1 MSFDS
6 NHGTKK
12 IDKHTRIS
20 NSKPKSLFLRS
31 IELLENLSCIPNW
44 KEDYYDPVS
53 SKLYTE
59 STHDYTK
66 LLHSLFRQ
74 GSMLCTLVNMV
85 SKNTIP
91 PNDIHHLDINSTD
104 PFESKACKENIHK
117 FLTACTEYL
126 FISSDDVFKL
136 QELYKDNTQGFVKA
150 IRLTEVLLRRI
161 NSMDIEKRTT
171 SEPKLSIK
179 PYILQ
184 ESSTSLSTIASE
196 RESRVGTFT
205 SSDKSPYNLSI
216 IGDQSELRDL
226 VIKEILDTERSY
238 VNDLELLQA
247 YSNEVDYDKNKQFAT
262 IVLVEIFG
270 NINQLVDFQRR
281 FLLEMERILFNS
293 MDVHGLAELFN
304 RRTNQDK
311 PFIVYH
317 TYCSNFPT
325 ARQAIVEYKDKL
337 KKYDDII
344 SIDLLPSYI
353 IKPIQRICKYP
364 LLLRELVKHTDK
376 SDADYHLLVKSHQQM
391 RLAADSVN
399 ETFRHSENVY
409 LAEDMR
415 KRIEDWKGLRFE
427 HFGKLML
434 MDKLNVVI
442 KGIEKESIVYLY
454 ENYILFC
461 KELSTQLNLSR
472 RRIKSIAIRSYIEIS
487 AFINAMND
495 RNTRAGPTISVS
507 WRDGDTLD
515 SFILKFRNLELMDIW
530 TAAIDMVLSKRNP
543 GYLAALDEHRRK
555 TVLKQSIGSDTE
567 LPIHDSSILESAY
580 TKKGLSSLGIIRSR
594 YKRNGSITPNHRD
607 SRLITKQPI
616 SESGSSSPIHES
628 TSGSSIATISSNDE
642 YSRNHIRDRQSR
654 LDNVLGLM
662 SPVLEHPSAPLNI
675 LELDAQLSYYKNML
689 DIDEMNTDHLQML
702 RYYKDHPDMILTNY
716 HYREPS
722 ADLTMQSIHLAV
734 LWGYIT
740 GLERKYELVEKIR
753 KRDALL
759 KPTKIKIHYRDEIW
773 IIPIPK
779 DTNDIAL
786 LDMSSIEQMIFNT
799 WVKYPPRK
807 LMDSESLIDDYDFT
821 IYYRD
826 HDNEDIQIHDSI
838 DWKHVI
844 EDWNSR
850 ESLTIIIKL
859 CRNRGGA
866 L

>member
-6 NHGTKK
+6 DHDTKK
-12 IDKHTRIS
+12 IDKHARIS

-31 IELLENLSCIPNW
+31 IELLENLSCISNW

-53 SKLYTE
+53 NRLCTE

-66 LLHSLFRQ
+66 LLHSLFKQ
-74 GSMLCTLVNMV
+74 GSMLCKLVNMV
-85 SKNTIP
+85 SKNTISSS
-91 PNDIHHLDINSTD
+91 NIHNLDINNTD
-104 PFESKACKENIHK
+104 PFESKACKENIQK
-117 FLTACTEYL
+117 FLAACTEYL
-126 FISSDDVFKL
+126 FISSNDLFKL

-184 ESSTSLSTIASE
+184 QSSTSLSTITSKH
-196 RESRVGTFT
+196 ESRIETFT
-205 SSDKSPYNLSI
+205 SSDKSSYNPSI
-216 IGDQSELRDL
+216 IDDQSELRDF

-281 FLLEMERILFNS
+281 FLLEMERILFDGMNL
-293 MDVHGLAELFN
+293 HGLAELFN
-304 RRTNQDK
+304 RFTNEDN
-311 PFIVYH
+311 PFLVYH

-325 ARQAIVEYKDKL
+325 ARQAIIEYKDKL
-337 KKYDDII
+337 RKYDDII
-344 SIDLLPSYI
+344 SIDLLSSYI

-364 LLLRELVKHTDK
+364 LLLRELVKHTDN
-376 SDADYHLLVKSHQQM
+376 SDSDYHLLVKTHQQM
-391 RLAADSVN
+391 RLAADNVN
-399 ETFRHSENVY
+399 ETFRYSENVY
-409 LAEDMR
+409 LAEDMK
-415 KRIEDWKGLRFE
+415 KRIEDWKGLQFE
-427 HFGKLML
+427 QFGKLML

-461 KELSTQLNLSR
+461 KELSTQLNLKR
-472 RRIKSIAIRSYIEIS
+472 RNKSIAIRSYIEIS
-487 AFINAMND
+487 AFMNAMND
-495 RNTRAGPTISVS
+495 RKTRSGPTISVS
-507 WRDGDTLD
+507 WRDGDILD

-530 TAAIDMVLSKRNP
+530 TAAIDMVLSKSNP

-580 TKKGLSSLGIIRSR
+580 TKKGLSSFDIIRSR
-594 YKRNGSITPNHRD
+594 YKRNESITSNHRD
-607 SRLITKQPI
+607 SKLITKSSE
-616 SESGSSSPIHES
+616 SESGWPLPIHES
-628 TSGSSIATISSNDE
+628 TSGSSIATVSSNDE
-642 YSRNHIRDRQSR
+642 YSRNHTHDRQSR
-654 LDNVLGLM
+654 LDTVLELM
-662 SPVLEHPSAPLNI
+662 SPVLEHSSTRLNI
-675 LELDAQLSYYKNML
+675 LELDAQLSYYKNIL

-702 RYYKDHPDMILTNY
+702 RYYKNHPDIILTNY
-716 HYREPS
+716 HYREPG
-722 ADLTMQSIHLAV
+722 ADLTMQNIHLAM

-740 GLERKYELVEKIR
+740 GLEKKYELVEKIR
-753 KRDALL
+753 KRDSLL

-779 DTNDIAL
+779 DIDDIAL

-799 WVKYPPRK
+799 WIKYPPHK
-807 LMDSESLIDDYDFT
+807 LMDSESIIDDYEFA

-850 ESLTIIIKL
+850 ESLGIIIKL
-859 CRNRGGA
+859 CRNRTVE
-866 L
+866 